1 MSHMQDKSGY
11 RRRVRLGEF
20 ISAWRNEKR
29 LTVRAAGEK
38 FGVQYATL
46 NRLERGE
53 NPDGR
58 TLAKI
63 LRFLLEEV

>member
-1 MSHMQDKSGY
+1 MY
-11 RRRVRLGEF
+11 RVQHKLIRLGE
-20 ISAWRNEKR
+20 IMLLWRQSKGLN
-29 LTVRAAGEK
+29 VREAGAIIGMS
-38 FGVQYATL
+38 FTTL

-63 LRFLLEEV
+63 LRFLLEEI